1 MKTVSSVLD
10 NIQSN
15 VFHYLILKVLLAV
28 WWADWL
34 LQSHFLSGEGGR
46 HVSVSKAKPHLTITT
61 APCWA
66 PPVYNLGCFLCILYS
81 FNTLTQFQ
89 SEKRRQRVKKTL
101 TGFLYKPGVVYI
113 KFTWIFSLVQDK
125 TSVYVVKL
133 PHTTCDLLTT
143 HVLLSTGNF
152 TIKMSPVSAIISIRY
167 KLWKKKCYK
176 LNCVWFTKI
185 VHSASKPAHNLLK

>member
-1 MKTVSSVLD
+1 MGW
-10 NIQSN
+10 
-15 VFHYLILKVLLAV
+15 LA
-28 WWADWL
+28 AAEPL
-34 LQSHFLSGEGGR
+34 LSGEGGR
-46 HVSVSKAKPHLTITT
+46 HVSVSKAKLHLTITT

-81 FNTLTQFQ
+81 FNTFTLFQ
-89 SEKRRQRVKKTL
+89 SEKRRQRVKKKL

-113 KFTWIFSLVQDK
+113 KFTWIFSLLRDK
-125 TSVYVVKL
+125 TSVCVVKL
-133 PHTTCDLLTT
+133 PRTTCDLLTT

-152 TIKMSPVSAIISIRY
+152 SIKMSPISAIISIRY
-167 KLWKKKCYK
+167 KLKICYK